1 MAQSLT
7 KDLHAASA
15 QLDEAVKDLH
25 QLTIDIGQVELA
37 NTVSELRN
45 RLHEPFMFVVV
56 GEVKSGKSSFIN
68 ALLESERDICAVAP
82 DPCTDT
88 IQQILYGEEE
98 HISQINPYLKQIR
111 IPVDVLKDIAIV
123 DTPGTNAIIKQH
135 QEITEEFIPA
145 SDLIVF
151 VFEAKNPYRQSAWDF
166 FDYIHEDWHK
176 KIIFILQ
183 QADLMN
189 EADLEVN
196 MNGLRKQA
204 KEKGVGDAAVFAVSA
219 KLEQEGK
226 HEESGFGPVRSYI
239 ADNITGGQAP
249 YLKLS
254 NNVETALTISEKIK
268 KGLDDRSA
276 QLRADKDFRAD
287 VKDTLTEQ
295 ENRSINHAKLL
306 TESLIAE
313 YDRQTSTTY
322 EELSDGL
329 GFFSLTKRSILST
342 FSKKPGIKAWLETT
356 AEDLEKNLRDSF
368 DKKLREGV
376 VDIADSIQ
384 QMARL
389 IELKIRQSP
398 TILKHDHEI
407 FGGIADR
414 RAAVLK
420 DLQEKFASFMNRT
433 ENFVGAEV
441 FKQDTKYAPNVAAGS
456 GIAVIGVVL
465 AAVTKASVLDIT
477 GGIMTAL
484 GLLFAGVTVSLKRGQ
499 ILRAYQKE
507 IKQGRGR
514 LNLEIEEKL
523 QSYIHD
529 IRQQIEDNFANF
541 DTMILEEEK
550 QVEKLETRWSEMN
563 IRLGEM
569 YRGLPVQ
576 MKNEEVKE

>member
-1 MAQSLT
+1 MAQTLT

-25 QLTIDIGQVELA
+25 QLTIDIGQVDLA

-68 ALLESERDICAVAP
+68 ALLESTRDICAVAP

-98 HISQINPYLKQIR
+98 STSQINPHLKQIR
-111 IPVDVLKDIAIV
+111 IPVEVLKDIAIV
-123 DTPGTNAIIKQH
+123 DTPGTNAIIQQH
-135 QEITEEFIPA
+135 QQITEEFIPA

-166 FDYIHEDWHK
+166 FDYIHEDWRK
-176 KIIFILQ
+176 KIIFVLQ

-196 MNGLRKQA
+196 MNGVRKQA
-204 KEKGVGDAAVFAVSA
+204 KEKGIENPAVFAVSA
-219 KLEQEGK
+219 KLEQDGK
-226 HEESGFGPVRSYI
+226 QEESGFAPVRKYI
-239 ADNITGGQAP
+239 AENITGGQAP

-268 KGLDDRSA
+268 KGLDDRGA
-276 QLRADKDFRAD
+276 QLRADKAFRED
-287 VKDTLTEQ
+287 VKGTLTEQ

-306 TESLIAE
+306 TESLIGE
-313 YDRQTSTTY
+313 YNRQTSATY
-322 EELSDGL
+322 EELADGL
-329 GFFSLTKRSILST
+329 GFFSLTKRSLLST
-342 FSKKPGIKAWLETT
+342 FSSKPGIKDWLNTVKE
-356 AEDLEKNLRDSF
+356 ELEKNLRDNF
-368 DKKLREGV
+368 DKRLREGV

-407 FGGIADR
+407 FGDIADR
-414 RAAVLK
+414 RSAVLK
-420 DLQEKFASFMNRT
+420 DLQEKFSGFMNRT
-433 ENFVGAEV
+433 ENFVGGEV
-441 FKQDTKYAPNVAAGS
+441 FSSDTKYAPNVAAGS

-477 GGIMTAL
+477 GGIVTTL

-499 ILRAYQKE
+499 ILKQYQKE
-507 IKQGRGR
+507 IGQGRDR
-514 LNLEIEEKL
+514 LNKEIEEKL

-529 IRQQIEDNFANF
+529 IRQQIEDNFVNF
-541 DTMILEEEK
+541 DTMIMEEEK
-550 QVEKLETRWSEMN
+550 QVKGLENRWSDMN
-563 IRLGEM
+563 SRLGEM
-569 YRGLPVQ
+569 FSGLPSG
-576 MKNEEVKE
+576 NEGIKE

>member
-1 MAQSLT
+1 MAQSIT

-25 QLTIDIGQVELA
+25 QLTIDIGQVDLA

-68 ALLESERDICAVAP
+68 ALLESKRDICAVAP

-88 IQQILYGEEE
+88 IQQIMYGEEE
-98 HISQINPYLKQIR
+98 ITSQINPFLKQIR
-111 IPVDVLKDIAIV
+111 IPVEVLKDIAIV
-123 DTPGTNAIIKQH
+123 DTPGTNAIIQQH

-166 FDYIHEDWHK
+166 FDYIHEDWRK
-176 KIIFILQ
+176 KIIFVLQ

-196 MNGLRKQA
+196 MNGVRKQA
-204 KEKGVGDAAVFAVSA
+204 KEKGIDDPVVFAVSA

-226 HEESGFGPVRSYI
+226 QETSGFGAVRNYI

-254 NNVETALTISEKIK
+254 NNVEAALTISEKIK
-268 KGLDDRSA
+268 KDLDDRGA
-276 QLRADKDFRAD
+276 QLRADKEFRAE
-287 VKDTLTEQ
+287 VKSTLTEQ

-313 YDRQTSTTY
+313 YDRQTSVTY
-322 EELSDGL
+322 EELANGL

-342 FSKKPGIKAWLETT
+342 FSSKPSIKDWLETV
-356 AEDLEKNLRDSF
+356 AEDLEKNLRDNF

-407 FGGIADR
+407 FGDIADR

-420 DLQEKFASFMNRT
+420 DLQEKFGGFMNRT
-433 ENFVGAEV
+433 ENFVGGEV

-477 GGIMTAL
+477 GGIVTAL

-499 ILRAYQKE
+499 ILKDYQKAIGE
-507 IKQGRGR
+507 GRER
-514 LNLEIEEKL
+514 LNQEIEEKL
-523 QSYIHD
+523 HSYIRD
-529 IRQQIEDNFANF
+529 IRQQIEENFSNF

-550 QVEKLETRWSEMN
+550 QVETLENRWKAMN
-563 IRLGEM
+563 KRLASM
-569 YRGLPVQ
+569 FAGLPISQ
-576 MKNEEVKE
+576 NA